1 MARTILMVEDSA
13 TIRHL
18 QGFVLKAQG
27 FEVETA
33 ENGVEALEK
42 LFENPDKFALLVAD
56 INMPRMDGLSLVRKL
71 REQET
76 FRNFPIIMVTS
87 EQEEED
93 RKEGLKAGAN
103 MYMVKPIKP
112 ENLAA
117 NIKMLLGETK

>member
-1 MARTILMVEDSA
+1 MHRL
-13 TIRHL
+13 
-18 QGFVLKAQG
+18 
-27 FEVETA
+27 
-33 ENGVEALEK
+33 LEK

-56 INMPRMDGLSLVRKL
+56 INLPRMDGLSLVRKL

-117 NIKMLLGETK
+117 NIKMLLGEAK